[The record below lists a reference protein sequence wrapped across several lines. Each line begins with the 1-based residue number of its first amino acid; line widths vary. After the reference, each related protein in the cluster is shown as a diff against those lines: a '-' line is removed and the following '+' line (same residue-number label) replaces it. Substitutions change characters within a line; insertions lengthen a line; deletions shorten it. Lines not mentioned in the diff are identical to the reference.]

1 MAITEKLHRM
11 GTTGFPLIS
20 LQIINIRLINLW
32 LTKHQNRTNYRYL
45 PSPSGEDNFVDI
57 QWMKR

>member
-1 MAITEKLHRM
+1 MAITEKPRGM

-20 LQIINIRLINLW
+20 LIINIRLINLW
-32 LTKHQNRTNYRYL
+32 LAKHQNRTNSEHL

-57 QWMKR
+57 QWMNR